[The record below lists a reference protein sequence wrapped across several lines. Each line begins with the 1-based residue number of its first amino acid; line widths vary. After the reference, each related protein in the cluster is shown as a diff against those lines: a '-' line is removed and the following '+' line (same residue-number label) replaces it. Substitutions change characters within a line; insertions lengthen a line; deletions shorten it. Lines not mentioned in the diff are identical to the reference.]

1 MTTLAAVYTVLNFL
15 INEAQIFILVLQPA
29 VYYPAGHTTERP
41 LAVSFPGVGPITNN
55 IINVANNNNM
65 YSKVANCWWARYYSK
80 VSHKAK
86 CDTANNKLWW
96 IK

>member
-15 INEAQIFILVLQPA
+15 INEAQIFILVPQPA

-41 LAVSFPGVGPITNN
+41 LAVSFPGMGPITNN

-65 YSKVANCWWARYYSK
+65 YSKVTAGELVITARCLIRLNVIQLTTNY
-80 VSHKAK
+80 
-86 CDTANNKLWW
+86 DE
-96 IK
+96 